1 VRAGAARLVNTLTRP
16 FRRAWTWIE
25 PARTATE
32 PYLAKLLSAA
42 RVVSGLGWTMLA
54 VAIAS
59 TFVGAWLGWREF
71 SYLAAVLFFLLIAS
85 ALFAIGRTRLD
96 VEFEVAPQRIVV
108 DDSAAARFAVTNAA
122 KVPVLPL
129 GLEFGVGDAVARFT
143 LPPLAP
149 GGRHEDLVVIPG
161 RRRSVVTLGPVT
173 TQRGDP
179 FGVVR
184 REVRWTQP
192 VELFIHPRTVP
203 LEPLGSGLLRDLEG
217 RTTPDLSMSDL
228 AFHTLR
234 EYAPGDDRRYIHWR
248 SSAKL
253 SGAAG
258 GDRFLVR
265 QFLDTRRSHIA
276 VVTDVHEASY
286 GSPEEFELAI
296 SVAASVAVR
305 AMADEMDLTLICGEH
320 AAVQP
325 VPHIALDT
333 FSRAESDHWE
343 LAAAT
348 GRLNQLAPDVSV
360 AILVT
365 GSRCEFVEFQRA
377 RSFLPREVATLAI
390 QVETGGR
397 VALQEATGLTVVRLG
412 ALRDLTRVMVGG
424 QLV

>member
-1 VRAGAARLVNTLTRP
+1 VQRGGAAALGLLTRP
-16 FRRAWTWIE
+16 FRRAWSWLE
-25 PARTATE
+25 PARTAAD
-32 PYLAKLLSAA
+32 PYLAKLRSAV
-42 RVVSGLGWTMLA
+42 RVVSGLGWSMLGLG
-54 VAIAS
+54 IAS
-59 TFVGAWLGWREF
+59 MIIGAWLGWREF
-71 SYLAAVLFFLLIAS
+71 SYLAATLFFLLIAA
-85 ALFAIGRTRLD
+85 ALLAIGRTRLD

-129 GLEFGVGDAVARFT
+129 GLEFPVGEAVARFT

-161 RRRSVVTLGPVT
+161 KRRGVIGLGPVT

-184 REVRWTQP
+184 REVRWTDP
-192 VELFIHPRTVP
+192 VELFVHPRTVP
-203 LEPLGSGLLRDLEG
+203 LEPLGAGLLRDLEG

-253 SGAAG
+253 SGVSG
-258 GDRFLVR
+258 GDKFLVR

-276 VVTDVHEASY
+276 VVTDVHEDSY
-286 GSPEEFELAI
+286 RDPAEFELAI

-305 AMADEMDLTLICGEH
+305 ALADEMDLTLICGEH

-325 VPHIALDT
+325 VPHLALDT
-333 FSRAESDHWE
+333 FSRAEFDDWR
-343 LAAAT
+343 LAPAT
-348 GRLNQLAPDVSV
+348 GRLNQVAPDVSV

-365 GSRCEFVEFQRA
+365 GSRCDFVEFQRA
-377 RSFLPREVATLAI
+377 RSFLAREVATLAI
-390 QVETGGR
+390 QVENGGR
-397 VALQEATGLTVVRLG
+397 IALQETAGLTVVRLG
-412 ALRDLTRVMVGG
+412 ALRDLARVLVGG